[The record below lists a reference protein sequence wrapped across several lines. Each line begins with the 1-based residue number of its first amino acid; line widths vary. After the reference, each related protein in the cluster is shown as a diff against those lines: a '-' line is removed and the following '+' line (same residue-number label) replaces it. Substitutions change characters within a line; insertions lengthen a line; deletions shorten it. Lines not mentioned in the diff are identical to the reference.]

1 MPSDQFRLD
10 PPHAPFSSASA
21 QGSLRSLTPPVSIK
35 DNVSL
40 TVNYLPAKF
49 SRPHSPGIH
58 QRKGKGALD
67 AADVPKRGGGRE
79 AFRRGEAR
87 MPGEGDEDYDGV
99 MPRQGGQTKPKLRW
113 TKFKWVLFFSNTF
126 VSPPCPFSRRPPTRS
141 LALHLLNPGPHILP
155 PDMV

>member
-1 MPSDQFRLD
+1 MPSEQFRLT
-10 PPHAPFSSASA
+10 PPQAPFSNT
-21 QGSLRSLTPPVSIK
+21 GSLRSVTPSASIP

-40 TVNYLPAKF
+40 TINYLPTKF

-58 QRKGKGALD
+58 KRKGKGVLD

-99 MPRQGGQTKPKLRW
+99 MPRQSGKTKPKLRW
-113 TKFKWVLFFSNTF
+113 TKFKWVLFFSNTV
-126 VSPPCPFSRRPPTRS
+126 VSPRVRVRAAP
-141 LALHLLNPGPHILP
+141 
-155 PDMV
+155 